1 MSDYLNF
8 IFEKI
13 SGRNALPPIS
23 AQDFH
28 REKYQYRVQL
38 PLNEAWTP
46 ETQKGRSTIKL
57 NSLNSG
63 PSIINLN
70 HRFCPVFVF
79 CFPFISMEHSHIY
92 CTRPSLP
99 WYESQIRTP
108 QENIPDIYKCKILN
122 KLLNWIQEYIKRFIY
137 NDQVGFIPGIQDG
150 LPYTN
155 QWI

>member
-46 ETQKGRSTIKL
+46 ETRKGRSTIKL

-63 PSIINLN
+63 PSAINLN

-79 CFPFISMEHSHIY
+79 S
-92 CTRPSLP
+92 
-99 WYESQIRTP
+99 
-108 QENIPDIYKCKILN
+108 
-122 KLLNWIQEYIKRFIY
+122 
-137 NDQVGFIPGIQDG
+137 
-150 LPYTN
+150 
-155 QWI
+155 